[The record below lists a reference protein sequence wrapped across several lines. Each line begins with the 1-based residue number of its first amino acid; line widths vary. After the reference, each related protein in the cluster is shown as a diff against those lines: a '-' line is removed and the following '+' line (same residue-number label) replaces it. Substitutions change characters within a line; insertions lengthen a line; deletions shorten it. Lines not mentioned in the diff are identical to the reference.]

1 HTHADGVGNIDPTK
15 LMRAAFLGAASAWYL
30 AGLDAPQVPAL
41 WEVVRRN
48 SLERAADALARSGR
62 LRAMG
67 ERAEADNL
75 LRFDLAHEAA
85 IVESLN
91 RFAAVP
97 PGVRE
102 SADEH
107 LAGLRRLVGISET
120 KAAGTADIVYHR
132 APDPKGPMGGFGYD
146 YFQDHIAQKGIAA
159 PALLQRTGLWGAG
172 GDYTYEA
179 LNLVDG
185 RRTVR
190 EIRDALAAIYG
201 PVPYP
206 EVAEYLGDLETIG
219 ILQREKSAHA
229 P

>member
-1 HTHADGVGNIDPTK
+1 
-15 LMRAAFLGAASAWYL
+15 
-30 AGLDAPQVPAL
+30 
-41 WEVVRRN
+41 
-48 SLERAADALARSGR
+48 
-62 LRAMG
+62 MG
-67 ERAEADNL
+67 EAAEADNL

-85 IVESLN
+85 VVESIN

-97 PGVRE
+97 PGVRK

-107 LAGLRRLVGISET
+107 LDNLRRLAGVTAT
-120 KAAGTADIVYHR
+120 KAVGTADLIYRR

-146 YFQDHIAQKGIAA
+146 YFQDHIARKGIAA
-159 PALLQRTGLWGAG
+159 PALLSRTGLWGG
-172 GDYTYEA
+172 GAEYAYEA

-201 PVPYP
+201 PLPLP
-206 EVAEYLGDLETIG
+206 EVTEYLGDLETIG
-219 ILQREKSAHA
+219 ILQREKASHA